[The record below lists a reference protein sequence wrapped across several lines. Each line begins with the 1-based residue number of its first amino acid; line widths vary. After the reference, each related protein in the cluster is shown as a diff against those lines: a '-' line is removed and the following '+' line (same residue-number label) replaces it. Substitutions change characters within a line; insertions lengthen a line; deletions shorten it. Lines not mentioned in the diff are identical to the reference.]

1 MGFDMVEFA
10 LVIFVVVSAL
20 AARAFYVNGWAWRT
34 TKAGRG
40 VLWGLV
46 VAPLAALLIG
56 AIGGCTR
63 VDVFAGLEATRHLS
77 PQCERGGASDQVTSN
92 LGIEGCRTVSGDK
105 RTELCGV
112 YRHHSCAISPDR
124 ESYDGVGFLVKR
136 RIY

>member
-1 MGFDMVEFA
+1 MMEFA
-10 LVIFVVVSAL
+10 LAIFITVLTL
-20 AARAFYVNGWAWRT
+20 AGLAFAHHGWAWRK

-40 VLWGLV
+40 VLFGLV

-56 AIGGCTR
+56 SVGGCTR
-63 VDVFAGLEATRHLS
+63 VDVFAGLESTKNLS
-77 PQCERGGASDQVTSN
+77 PQCENGGASDRITSN
-92 LGIEGCRTVSGDK
+92 LGIEGCRIVSADGK
-105 RTELCGV
+105 SELCGA

>member
-1 MGFDMVEFA
+1 MIEFA
-10 LVIFVVVSAL
+10 LIILVAVFAL

-46 VAPLAALLIG
+46 IAPLAALLIG
-56 AIGGCTR
+56 SLGGCTR
-63 VDVFAGLEATRHLS
+63 VDVFAGLEATKNLS
-77 PQCERGGASDQVTSN
+77 PQCDPGGASDRVTSN
-92 LGIEGCRTVSGDK
+92 LGVEGCRTVSEDG

-112 YRHHSCAISPDR
+112 YRHHSCAISPDH

-136 RIY
+136 RVY